1 MPGLKYIYNEL
12 LTAKS
17 SNLYVQMLRYMIA
30 GVVAFV
36 FDTATLFVLTEYAG
50 LYYLHSAVLG
60 FLVGMSVS
68 YLVSIKWVFNV
79 RKVKNANIE
88 ILIFGI
94 ISAVGLGLT
103 CLFMWLFTDVLSL
116 HYLLSKLIT
125 TILVFGWNFATK
137 KITLFTN

>member
-1 MPGLKYIYNEL
+1 MSGLKYIYNEL

-17 SNLYVQMLRYMIA
+17 SNLYVQMLRSMMA

-50 LYYLHSAVLG
+50 IYYLQSAVLG
-60 FLVGMSVS
+60 FLAGMVVS
-68 YLVSIKWVFNV
+68 YLVSIKWVFNF
-79 RKVKNANIE
+79 RKVKNIKIE

-103 CLFMWLFTDVLSL
+103 YLFMWLFTDVLSL
-116 HYLLSKLIT
+116 HYLLSKFIT
-125 TILVFGWNFATK
+125 TVLVFGWNFAAK
-137 KITLFTN
+137 KITLFAN